1 MTHILMTLLF
11 LTLIGGLIGWVTNI
25 LAIKL
30 LFRPIKPIKIPILN
44 IKIIGLI
51 PKRQKEIAK
60 NIGEVIANELL
71 TVDDLFSEIIKEDD
85 KEDFNEYIKNK
96 IVTII
101 TEKINFIPAP
111 FNMMIKNYI
120 DEMIN
125 NELNPI
131 INDIYNTIIIKS
143 KEKID
148 IQKIVEEKINLLD
161 LNKLESI
168 IISVA
173 KKELKHIE
181 ILGFILGGLIGIIQ
195 SLIILFIK

>member
-44 IKIIGLI
+44 IEIIGLI

-101 TEKINFIPAP
+101 T
-111 FNMMIKNYI
+111 
-120 DEMIN
+120 
-125 NELNPI
+125 
-131 INDIYNTIIIKS
+131 
-143 KEKID
+143 
-148 IQKIVEEKINLLD
+148 
-161 LNKLESI
+161 
-168 IISVA
+168 
-173 KKELKHIE
+173 
-181 ILGFILGGLIGIIQ
+181 
-195 SLIILFIK
+195 SLYC

>member
-1 MTHILMTLLF
+1 MVHILITILF

-30 LFRPIKPIKIPILN
+30 LFRPIKPIKIPIFN
-44 IKIIGLI
+44 IEIVGLI

-71 TVDDLFSEIIKEDD
+71 TVDDLFNEIIREDD
-85 KEDFNEYIKNK
+85 KENFNEYIKNK
-96 IVTII
+96 IIDLI
-101 TEKINFIPAP
+101 SEKINFIPAP
-111 FNMMIKNYI
+111 FNMMIKSYI

-125 NELNPI
+125 NELNAI
-131 INDIYNTIIIKS
+131 INDIYTTIITKS
-143 KEKID
+143 KENID
-148 IQKIVEEKINLLD
+148 IQKIIEEKINLLD

-181 ILGFILGGLIGIIQ
+181 ILGFILGGFIGIIQ
-195 SLIILFIK
+195 SLIILLIK

>member
-44 IKIIGLI
+44 IEIIGLI

-101 TEKINFIPAP
+101 TKKINFIPAP

>member
-1 MTHILMTLLF
+1 MAHILMTLLF

-44 IKIIGLI
+44 IEIIGLI

>member
-44 IKIIGLI
+44 IEIIGLI

>member
-1 MTHILMTLLF
+1 
-11 LTLIGGLIGWVTNI
+11 
-25 LAIKL
+25 
-30 LFRPIKPIKIPILN
+30 
-44 IKIIGLI
+44 
-51 PKRQKEIAK
+51 
-60 NIGEVIANELL
+60 
-71 TVDDLFSEIIKEDD
+71 
-85 KEDFNEYIKNK
+85 
-96 IVTII
+96 
-101 TEKINFIPAP
+101 
-111 FNMMIKNYI
+111 MMIKNYI

>member
-44 IKIIGLI
+44 IEIIGLI

-131 INDIYNTIIIKS
+131 INDIYNT
-143 KEKID
+143 
-148 IQKIVEEKINLLD
+148 
-161 LNKLESI
+161 
-168 IISVA
+168 
-173 KKELKHIE
+173 
-181 ILGFILGGLIGIIQ
+181 F
-195 SLIILFIK
+195 

>member
-44 IKIIGLI
+44 IEIIGLI

-101 TEKINFIPAP
+101 AEKINFIPAP

-120 DEMIN
+120 DEIIN

>member
-44 IKIIGLI
+44 IEIIGLI

-120 DEMIN
+120 DEIIN

>member
-30 LFRPIKPIKIPILN
+30 LFRPIKPIKIPIFN
-44 IKIIGLI
+44 IEIIGLI

-101 TEKINFIPAP
+101 AEKINFIPAP

-120 DEMIN
+120 DEIIN

>member
-1 MTHILMTLLF
+1 MVHILITVLF

-30 LFRPIKPIKIPILN
+30 LFRPIKPIKIPIFN
-44 IKIIGLI
+44 IEIVGLI

-71 TVDDLFSEIIKEDD
+71 TVDDLFNEIIREDD
-85 KEDFNEYIKNK
+85 KENFNEYIKNK
-96 IVTII
+96 IIDVIS
-101 TEKINFIPAP
+101 EKINFIPAP
-111 FNMMIKNYI
+111 FNMMIKGYI

-125 NELNPI
+125 NELNTI
-131 INDIYNTIIIKS
+131 TNDIYTTIITKS

-148 IQKIVEEKINLLD
+148 IQKIIEEKINLLD

-181 ILGFILGGLIGIIQ
+181 ILGFILGGFIGIIQ